1 MDSLINNIGRSK
13 GEIMN
18 WQNRFFA
25 IEGIDGAGKTTL
37 LKQIKE
43 MVNNEKYKDFQF
55 EFVANQPLGKV
66 SNLSRH
72 IRSILV
78 EEGMN
83 LGVHAQCAILFAAR
97 YENIAKVIIPA
108 LEQGKIVLT
117 DRWTPSTDAYQ
128 GIALGH
134 SDDSVHEF
142 IRLLEYAI
150 EDAFPNTDY
159 DTLQYPR
166 TYILDIPVEVALER
180 IRKYRLLDNFE
191 EGMLDKLDIL
201 RKSYLDY
208 SKRGVRRDYRIVL
221 NGEIPTVQLAETVL
235 TRIIELQTAR

>member
-1 MDSLINNIGRSK
+1 
-13 GEIMN
+13 MN

-55 EFVANQPLGKV
+55 EFVANPPLGNV
-66 SNLSRH
+66 SNLGKH
-72 IRSILV
+72 VRSILV

-83 LGVHAQCAILFAAR
+83 LGVYAQCAILFAAR

-128 GIALGH
+128 GTALGH
-134 SDDSVHEF
+134 EDTFIFGF
-142 IRLLEYAI
+142 IRDLERAI
-150 EDAFPNTDY
+150 EDAFYDTDY

-166 TYILDIPVEVALER
+166 TYILDVPVIVALQR
-180 IRKYRLLDNFE
+180 IKKYRHLDNFE
-191 EGMLDKLDIL
+191 EGMLDKLDTL
-201 RKSYLDY
+201 RNFYLDY
-208 SKRGVRRDYRIVL
+208 SERGVKRNYRIIL
-221 NGEIPTVQLAETVL
+221 NGETSTVQLAETVL
-235 TRIIELQTAR
+235 TRIIELQSR